1 MDPGAPNFGPLSGD
15 MAERDMNSPNQS
27 GPWYRGM
34 TGYHWWVLIVAS
46 LGWLFDTMDQRI
58 FVLAR
63 GPALVDLLPPGT
75 PASQVTWYGG
85 VATAV
90 FMLGW
95 ATGGFVFGILGDRWG
110 RAKTMLLTILI
121 YSAFTGLS
129 ALSVSWV
136 DFTFYRFLTGLG
148 VGGEFAAGVALVA
161 EVMPARAR
169 AHALGLLQALSAVG
183 NILGSAISFVV
194 LPLGWRYLY
203 CFECH
208 AGGVTP
214 WSASPWRSRG

>member
-90 FMLGW
+90 TW
-95 ATGGFVFGILGDRWG
+95 
-110 RAKTMLLTILI
+110 
-121 YSAFTGLS
+121 
-129 ALSVSWV
+129 
-136 DFTFYRFLTGLG
+136 
-148 VGGEFAAGVALVA
+148 
-161 EVMPARAR
+161 
-169 AHALGLLQALSAVG
+169 
-183 NILGSAISFVV
+183 
-194 LPLGWRYLY
+194 
-203 CFECH
+203 
-208 AGGVTP
+208 
-214 WSASPWRSRG
+214 